1 MTETYPRKLN
11 GTGCLFGQR
20 LDGDFLEFKKAQ
32 VKRMDNVEK
41 KLDRLTWAA
50 VLLSISL
57 MTASLTMW
65 ITYIGP

>member
-1 MTETYPRKLN
+1 MTDTYPRKLN